1 MSYTYLLDL
10 YSTID
15 EKMGQIQAQ
24 QRTTPPDSEH
34 QYYLNGKYECLK
46 RLRTFL
52 RENFHDKLPRRI
64 QKNLDPPMRTEN

>member
-15 EKMGQIQAQ
+15 EKIEMIQAE

-34 QYYLNGKYECLK
+34 QHYLRGNDECLK
-46 RLRTFL
+46 RFRTFL
-52 RENFHDKLPRRI
+52 RKNFHNKLPRRI
-64 QKNLDPPMRTEN
+64 QKNLDPPI